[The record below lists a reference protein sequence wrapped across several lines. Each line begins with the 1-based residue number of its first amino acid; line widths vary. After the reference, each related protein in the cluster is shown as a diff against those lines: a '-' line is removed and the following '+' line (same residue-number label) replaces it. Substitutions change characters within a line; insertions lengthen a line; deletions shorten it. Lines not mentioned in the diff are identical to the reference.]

1 MFQEIVAGL
10 VARGIPEH
18 IATGIATRMRAESG
32 LNPGI
37 NEIKPVVPGS
47 RGGWGLNQ
55 WTGPRRT
62 AFERF
67 ADARGVKYDDLG
79 AQLDFTKWELDN
91 TESAAWKALQATKT
105 PDEAAR
111 VYMEKFL
118 RPGVTHADM
127 RRSPEPPSKMP
138 AAATGVFPQTNTAPL
153 TWGDRAGI
161 LGDALMASMPAP
173 AQAPQI
179 MPMQVAPYQ
188 PVKRDPLAIYQRL
201 FGSLG

>member
-1 MFQEIVAGL
+1 MFQEVVAGMM
-10 VARGIPEH
+10 ARGIPEH
-18 IATGIATRMRAESG
+18 IAIGIATRMRAESG

-55 WTGPRRT
+55 WTGPRRL
-62 AFERF
+62 AFEKF
-67 ADARGVKYDDLG
+67 ADARGVPYDDLN

-91 TESAAWKALQATKT
+91 TESGAWKALQGTKT
-105 PDEAAR
+105 ADEAAR

-118 RPGVTHADM
+118 RPGVTHGDM
-127 RRSPEPPSKMP
+127 RRAPEPPSKMP
-138 AAATGVFPQTNTAPL
+138 GAATGVFPQTNTAPL